1 MSLYIVDASVAVKW
15 FLPARDEP
23 FALQAR
29 QLLQGWTE
37 ESHRLLVPDLFF
49 AEVANALWRA
59 VRTGRCLLPEA
70 EFSLGRLEAA
80 SIPAVP
86 SIEIFKDAF
95 TIAVRHDRTLYDSL
109 YVALAASSEAQL
121 ITADEKLVNA
131 LASHYP
137 IRWLGTL
144 RH

>member
-1 MSLYIVDASVAVKW
+1 LSLYVVDASVAVKW

-23 FALQAR
+23 FALQAK

-37 ESHRLLVPDLFF
+37 ESHRLLVPDLFL
-49 AEVANALWRA
+49 AEVATAFSRD
-59 VRTGRCLLPEA
+59 VRTCRGLLPDA
-70 EFSLGRLEAA
+70 DFSLGRLEAA

-86 SIEIFKDAF
+86 SIEILKDAF

-131 LASHYP
+131 LAGHYP

-144 RH
+144 RY